1 MTQKKLEQL
10 VRKWQKILRLQD
22 WEIEVKQVGHNDFLE
37 DGRCAQ
43 LEASAN
49 QKEGTIKILKPDQY
63 RAWNDKPQ
71 DIEQDVVHEQAHVYL
86 FAIERYARAGE
97 EEALKVA
104 IENAANIFSA
114 ALIMLDRKTQRR
126 T

>member
-10 VRKWQKILRLQD
+10 VRKWQRILRLQD
-22 WEIEVKQVGHNDFLE
+22 WEMEVKQVGHNDFLE

-49 QKEGTIKILKPDQY
+49 QRAAIIKIIKPDQF
-63 RAWNDKPQ
+63 RMWNDKKQ
-71 DIEQDVVHEQAHVYL
+71 DIELDIVHEQAHIY
-86 FAIERYARAGE
+86 FQTIARYARAEE

-104 IENAANIFSA
+104 IENAAEIFSE
-114 ALIMLDRKTQRR
+114 ALVMLDRRET
-126 T
+126 